1 MTPPAQSQFVDT
13 PMLVTGGASGIGRA
27 TVERATA
34 EGAAVAI
41 LDKNGDAASAL
52 AGALESAGH
61 KAVAVV
67 ADVTDE
73 GQVARAVGEATARL
87 GAIRVLVNNAGGTK
101 TETFEAADPASW
113 RAELDLNLT
122 SAWLVTRAILPSL
135 LETGGAIVNVAT
147 VNALTAIAEPAYS
160 AAKAGL
166 LQLTKQLAT
175 EYGPCGIRTNAV
187 VPGSIRTPI
196 WDDRLRDRPDL
207 LDTLRKWYP
216 VGRVGVPEDVAAAIL
231 FLASTDAGFING
243 ASLVVDGGL
252 TAGMGPMMQE
262 IRGPSASVIAKA
274 STGPQ

>member
-1 MTPPAQSQFVDT
+1 LDRQRQEGHDMTPPAQSRFADT

-27 TVERATA
+27 TVERAAA

-52 AGALESAGH
+52 AGALASAGH
-61 KAVAVV
+61 KVVAVV

-73 GQVARAVGEATARL
+73 EQVARAVEEATARL
-87 GAIRVLVNNAGGTK
+87 GAIRVLVNNAGGAK

-122 SAWLVTRAILPSL
+122 GAWLVTRAVLPSL
-135 LETGGAIVNVAT
+135 LGAGGAIVNVAT

-175 EYGPCGIRTNAV
+175 EYGPRGIRTNAV

-216 VGRVGVPEDVAAAIL
+216 VGRVGVPGDVAAAIL
-231 FLASTDAGFING
+231 FLASADAGFING

-252 TAGMGPMMQE
+252 TAGIGPMMRE
-262 IRGPSASVIAKA
+262 IRGS
-274 STGPQ
+274 

>member
-1 MTPPAQSQFVDT
+1 MTPPAQSRFVDT

-27 TVERATA
+27 TLERATA

-52 AGALESAGH
+52 ARALESAGH

-166 LQLTKQLAT
+166 LQLTNSLRPSTGRAAFEPMPSCRALSERPFGT
-175 EYGPCGIRTNAV
+175 IAYAIAPTCSIPCASGIRWGA
-187 VPGSIRTPI
+187 
-196 WDDRLRDRPDL
+196 
-207 LDTLRKWYP
+207 
-216 VGRVGVPEDVAAAIL
+216 
-231 FLASTDAGFING
+231 LACPKTWPQRSSSSPAPMPTSSMVRASSSTAD
-243 ASLVVDGGL
+243 
-252 TAGMGPMMQE
+252 
-262 IRGPSASVIAKA
+262 
-274 STGPQ
+274 